1 DGEQPANTP
10 AIRVESM
17 PGSRWN
23 YSGGGYTV
31 MQQLIIDVTG
41 QPFPRFMREAV
52 LRPLRMESST
62 FDQPLPAGRARL
74 AATGYLA
81 DRSAVQGHW
90 HVYPEMAAAGLW
102 TTPSDLARF
111 AISVQES
118 LAGASNPV
126 ISRAMTR
133 QMLTRQKEND
143 GLGVFLEGEGRQLRF
158 THGGRDEGFD
168 TTLMAY
174 AGTGQ
179 G

>member
-1 DGEQPANTP
+1 REGREHRFPREARVTRGGILSHCAGLTVHGFPGYGIDGPLPSLIQVLDGEQPANTP

-52 LRPLRMESST
+52 LRPLRMERST

-126 ISRAMTR
+126 
-133 QMLTRQKEND
+133 
-143 GLGVFLEGEGRQLRF
+143 
-158 THGGRDEGFD
+158 
-168 TTLMAY
+168 
-174 AGTGQ
+174 
-179 G
+179 